1 MQKQK
6 TLLKHNVQSTE
17 DDIQKLF
24 KLVSSKKEKASVITK
39 DMTNLRREVKQ
50 LERECDE
57 FNKCRESIAS
67 EVKAEQ
73 ELIE

>member
-1 MQKQK
+1 M
-6 TLLKHNVQSTE
+6 
-17 DDIQKLF
+17 F

-39 DMTNLRREVKQ
+39 DMTNLKREVKQ

-67 EVKAEQ
+67 EVRAEQ